1 MEFNLSEVN
10 EAVAAAVP
18 EREAIVWRDVR
29 RTHAE
34 LAGRSRRL
42 ANYLIDRGLAA
53 AGESDGRPP
62 WESNQPHV
70 ALYMYNCPE
79 YIEAMLGA
87 FKARAVPV
95 NVNYRYVADELLYLM
110 NDSRAEALIYH
121 AEFAPNV
128 AEILHHFPR
137 MQTLIQVPDDSNND
151 LLAGAVWYEDGL
163 AAASDAPPPRT
174 CSPDDLYVLYT
185 GGTTGM
191 PKGVLWRQADIFMAA
206 LGGRTQAGVEVA
218 DLDAIVA
225 AAVKGTFRSMPTAP
239 LMHAAHWSAFDAL
252 HAGNTVVLQDQ
263 TKRLDAASILG
274 TAARE
279 RVHLIQIIGDAF
291 ARPLVDE
298 LEAGNYDLEELRV
311 IVSGGAILSA
321 TVKEQMLALLPPQV
335 RIIDTVGSSETGR
348 QANQTSSRARGAST
362 GTFKPGPGA
371 AVLSGDKTRRL
382 EVGDAET
389 GWFAQS
395 GRVPT
400 GYLGDREKTEKTFP
414 TVDGVRYSVPG
425 DRARLLADGSIEVL
439 GRDSV
444 TINTGGEK
452 VFAEEVEGVLKRHP
466 AVYDA
471 VVCGRPSERWGQEV
485 VAVVQLRPGAGASDE
500 ELRESC
506 AEHLARY
513 KLPKTFIYRDKIER
527 SPIGK
532 PDYRWAV
539 AVATAESQELRA
551 ASQEPRA
558 KS

>member
-1 MEFNLSEVN
+1 VEFNLSEVN
-10 EAVAAAVP
+10 EAVAVAVA

-34 LAGRSRRL
+34 LARRSRRL
-42 ANYLIDRGLAA
+42 ANCLIDRGLAA

-137 MQTLIQVPDDSNND
+137 MRTLIQVPDDSNND
-151 LLAGAVWYEDGL
+151 LLEGAVWYEDAL
-163 AAASDAPPPRT
+163 AAVSDAPPPRT

-206 LGGRTQAGVEVA
+206 LGGRTQAGAEVA
-218 DLDAIVA
+218 DLDVIVA
-225 AAVKGTFRSMPTAP
+225 AAVKGAFRSMPTAP

-298 LEAGNYDLEELRV
+298 LEAGSYDLEELRV

-348 QANQTSSRARGAST
+348 QANQTSSRSRGAST

-371 AVLSGDKTRRL
+371 AVLSADKTRRL
-382 EVGDAET
+382 EIGDEET

-485 VAVVQLRPGAGASDE
+485 VAVVQLRPGASASDE

-506 AEHLARY
+506 AEHVARY
-513 KLPKTFIYRDKIER
+513 KLPKAFIYRDKIER

-539 AVATAESQELRA
+539 EVATQ
-551 ASQEPRA
+551 PRA
-558 KS
+558 VKR